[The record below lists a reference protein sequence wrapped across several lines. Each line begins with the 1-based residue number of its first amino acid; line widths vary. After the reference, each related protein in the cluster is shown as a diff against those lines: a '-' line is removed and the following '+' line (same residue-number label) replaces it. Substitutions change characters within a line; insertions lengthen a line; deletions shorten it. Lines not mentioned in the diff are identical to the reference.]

1 MSKGKVCNRDES
13 RQEFKSL
20 YYEKDTFNSKIE
32 QLKQKS
38 EVVCRGDEELQ
49 NAAQRNYEAS
59 FEIYVMQLEDHIY
72 VCVCVCIH
80 TYIHTQLELQ
90 KKKERACDGT
100 IFENIMAVSFPN

>member
-72 VCVCVCIH
+72 VCVCVYTHIH
-80 TYIHTQLELQ
+80 THSTGVAEE
-90 KKKERACDGT
+90 ERKS
-100 IFENIMAVSFPN
+100 M